1 MPGINLE
8 TVRFAAPEYL
18 WLLIAPGLLLVGWG
32 YQLAARRRDARR
44 FRQHRRLPVRER
56 FPIFGSLVFWL
67 CLILSSACV
76 TVALSRPTAATALV
90 RTAGVDLVILQD
102 GSASMQ
108 TPDVAGNRW
117 QRAMRFLRVLG
128 ESLAW
133 KDDRM
138 AMALFAHIAAPQVR
152 LTKDPNTF
160 FFFLDHLAHES
171 PFRLE
176 DDTSW
181 DTNIELGIAWGM
193 RLIEKDQELY
203 GKSPNAKT
211 FVLVTDG
218 QAWSGEV
225 ARSLKLARSN
235 DVPVYVVGVGTTI
248 GGFIPEPERKPNDTS
263 PREPPIRGSLDVLYR
278 QGRDRPGDRPIHQ
291 GGPGR
296 LGHRREGQGAGTRLE
311 IRGARDGRPVRS
323 TALGLHLGPA
333 LFQLAQDPPEEAAV
347 HPAGDAAA
355 SAAGEGF
362 GLGVFEM
369 VRDLVEEGVEQL
381 VEWPPALLA
390 IV

>member
-102 GSASMQ
+102 GSASMW

-263 PREPPIRGSLDVLYR
+263 PREPPIRASLDR
-278 QGRDRPGDRPIHQ
+278 QSLAMIASTGGGEYLELDREGDREISN
-291 GGPGR
+291 R
-296 LGHRREGQGAGTRLE
+296 IIDSARRRAGSRGLE
-311 IRGARDGRPVRS
+311 VANEELYWRFLLAAA
-323 TALGLHLGPA
+323 ALMSVGL
-333 LFQLAQDPPEEAAV
+333 LFLQERIELWLQAAGAAV
-347 HPAGDAAA
+347 A
-355 SAAGEGF
+355 
-362 GLGVFEM
+362 LT
-369 VRDLVEEGVEQL
+369 LVWML
-381 VEWPPALLA
+381 TR
-390 IV
+390 

>member
-1 MPGINLE
+1 LLGINLD
-8 TVRFAAPEYL
+8 TIRFAAPEYL
-18 WLLIAPGLLLVGWG
+18 WLLIAPGLLLLGWG
-32 YQLAARRRDARR
+32 YQLTARRRDARR

-56 FPIFGSLVFWL
+56 FPVFGSLVFWL
-67 CLILSSACV
+67 CLILSSASV
-76 TVALSRPTAATALV
+76 IVALSRPTAAAALV

-102 GSASMQ
+102 GSASMR
-108 TPDVAGNRW
+108 TADVAGNRW
-117 QRAMRFLRVLG
+117 QRSMRFLRVLG

-225 ARSLKLARSN
+225 ARSLKLARTN

-248 GGFIPEPERKPNDTS
+248 GAFIPEPERKPNDTS
-263 PREPPIRGSLDVLYR
+263 PREPPIRASLDRASLAMIASAGGGEYLEL
-278 QGRDRPGDRPIHQ
+278 DREGDREISN
-291 GGPGR
+291 R
-296 LGHRREGQGAGTRLE
+296 IIDSARRRAGSRGLE
-311 IRGARDGRPVRS
+311 VANEELYWRFLLAAAAFMSV
-323 TALGLHLGPA
+323 GL
-333 LFQLAQDPPEEAAV
+333 LFLQERVELWLQATGAAV
-347 HPAGDAAA
+347 A
-355 SAAGEGF
+355 
-362 GLGVFEM
+362 LT
-369 VRDLVEEGVEQL
+369 LVWTL
-381 VEWPPALLA
+381 TR
-390 IV
+390 

>member
-1 MPGINLE
+1 MLTGIDLNS
-8 TVRFAAPEYL
+8 VRFAEPLYL
-18 WLLIAPGLLLVGWG
+18 WLLILPAALLVVWAW
-32 YQLAARRRDARR
+32 QLSRRRRDSRR

-56 FPIFGSLVFWL
+56 FPVFGNLVFWL
-67 CLILSSACV
+67 CLILASAC
-76 TVALSRPTAATALV
+76 TILALSRPTAAAALV

-102 GSASMQ
+102 GSASMR
-108 TPDVAGNRW
+108 TTDVPGNRW
-117 QRAMRFLRVLG
+117 QRSMRFLRVLG

-193 RLIEKDQELY
+193 RLIEKDTELY
-203 GKSPNAKT
+203 GKSPNAKA

-225 ARSLKLARSN
+225 ARALKVARTN
-235 DVPVYVVGVGTTI
+235 DVPVFVVGVGTTV
-248 GGFIPEPERKPNDTS
+248 GGRIPDVPRKPNDTS
-263 PREPPIRGSLDVLYR
+263 PVEPTIHSSLDR
-278 QGRDRPGDRPIHQ
+278 
-291 GGPGR
+291 
-296 LGHRREGQGAGTRLE
+296 
-311 IRGARDGRPVRS
+311 
-323 TALGLHLGPA
+323 TA
-333 LFQLAQDPPEEAAV
+333 V
-347 HPAGDAAA
+347 T
-355 SAAGEGF
+355 
-362 GLGVFEM
+362 
-369 VRDLVEEGVEQL
+369 
-381 VEWPPALLA
+381 